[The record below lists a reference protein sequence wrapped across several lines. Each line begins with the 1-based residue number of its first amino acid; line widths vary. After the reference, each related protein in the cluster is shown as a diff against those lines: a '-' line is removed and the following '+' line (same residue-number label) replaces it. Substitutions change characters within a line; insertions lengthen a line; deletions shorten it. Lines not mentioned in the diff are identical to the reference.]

1 MRDDICHIKKIEMRS
16 IRMVMPAICF
26 NIPFYQSHND
36 SFIRMA
42 SLGISCS
49 RESEEGSFSKIIG
62 TIGGIRMPRMGYSS
76 ITFRANFFCS
86 INM

>member
-1 MRDDICHIKKIEMRS
+1 MRYDICHIKKIEMRS

-49 RESEEGSFSKIIG
+49 RE
-62 TIGGIRMPRMGYSS
+62 
-76 ITFRANFFCS
+76 
-86 INM
+86 